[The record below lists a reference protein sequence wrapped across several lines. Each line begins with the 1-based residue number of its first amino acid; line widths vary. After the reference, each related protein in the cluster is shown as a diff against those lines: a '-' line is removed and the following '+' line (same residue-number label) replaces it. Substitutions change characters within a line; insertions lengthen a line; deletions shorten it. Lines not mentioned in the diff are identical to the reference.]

1 MYNLPLIIRTI
12 RVSDAEQFLNLCK
25 KLDTETHFMML
36 EPGERTTTIEQQ
48 QAQIERLLLKENQT
62 IFVAEHDGQL
72 VGYLAALGGEFK
84 RNKHSVHIVIG
95 ILQDF
100 TGQGIGTQ
108 LFLAL
113 EDWAHRQHIHRLELT
128 VITHNKAG
136 VALYKKRGFEIE
148 GTKRHSMLVNGHY
161 LDEYYMAKLLES

>member
-1 MYNLPLIIRTI
+1 MIIRAI

-25 KLDTETHFMML
+25 KLDTETQFMIL
-36 EPGERTTTIEQQ
+36 EPGERTTTVEQQ
-48 QAQIERLLLKENQT
+48 QAQIERLLPAENRA

-72 VGYLAALGGEFK
+72 VGYLAAFGGEFK
-84 RNKHSVHIVIG
+84 RNKHSVYIVIG

-128 VITHNKAG
+128 VMTHNKAG
-136 VALYKKRGFEIE
+136 IALYKRQGFEIE
-148 GTKRHSMLVNGHY
+148 GMKRHSLLVNGLY
-161 LDEYYMAKLLES
+161 VDEYYMAKLLES